1 MTLDQTATLMV
12 SKDYKQRFVA
22 EYWQTRIRYERL
34 KELTT
39 KIEAAR
45 RANSYP
51 NEKVEKPKYD
61 CPVDMLEH
69 QQHIMG
75 EYLHLLEVRSV
86 IEGINLEVY

>member
-12 SKDYKQRFVA
+12 SKDYKQRFIA
-22 EYWQTRIRYERL
+22 EYWQTKIRYEKL

-51 NEKVEKPKYD
+51 NEIVEEPKYVSPED
-61 CPVDMLEH
+61 ILSL
-69 QQHIMG
+69 QQHTMG
-75 EYLHLLEVRSV
+75 EYLHLLEVRAV
-86 IEGINLEVY
+86 IEGINLEE